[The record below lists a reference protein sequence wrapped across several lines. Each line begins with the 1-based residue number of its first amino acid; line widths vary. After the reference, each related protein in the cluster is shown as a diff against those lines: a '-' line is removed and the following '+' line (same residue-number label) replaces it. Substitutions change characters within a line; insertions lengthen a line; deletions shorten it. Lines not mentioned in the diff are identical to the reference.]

1 MNRSLLIILLLIPE
15 ASCGASKGQRASLK
29 YDVNGRRTLHAYDLK
44 PAKSLGQ
51 AEIIA
56 QRLYGTRNL
65 QRPDEAYF
73 CTWRDTGPDQ
83 YINRFNRA
91 GRPSKIFLACRFGAS
106 RWSPPANLIEAA
118 TEHAKRESAV
128 IRIEWDRLPD
138 RYVLRRFEIE
148 LNHRPALSFRSQNL
162 TKGELPA
169 LGVRIHKMTIPSSPQ
184 DGFSFH
190 LTARVPSRQN
200 SGMKAVGPI
209 IPVEIDGSAM
219 PMPMPNWLLY

>member
-1 MNRSLLIILLLIPE
+1 MSRSLRIALLLISVS
-15 ASCGASKGQRASLK
+15 ACGASEGQRASLT
-29 YDVNGRRTLHAYDLK
+29 YDVNGRRTLHSYDLK

-65 QRPDEAYF
+65 QRPDEAYY

-83 YINRFNRA
+83 YINRRNQS
-91 GRPSKIFLACRFGAS
+91 GRPSKIFLACRFGTT
-106 RWSPPANLIEAA
+106 RWSPPANLVEAA

-138 RYVLRRFEIE
+138 RYALKRFEIE
-148 LNHRPALSFRSQNL
+148 LDHRPALHFRSQNL
-162 TKGELPA
+162 TEQELSA
-169 LGVRIHKMTIPSSPQ
+169 LDIRVHEMTIPSSPQ
-184 DGFSFH
+184 EDFIFH

-209 IPVEIDGSAM
+209 IPVEIEGSAM
-219 PMPMPNWLLY
+219 PMPQWLLY

>member
-1 MNRSLLIILLLIPE
+1 MNRPLPIMLLLISI
-15 ASCGASKGQRASLK
+15 AACGANEGQRASLT

-65 QRPDEAYF
+65 QRPDEAYY

-83 YINRFNRA
+83 YINRRNRS
-91 GRPSKIFLACRFGAS
+91 GRPSTKFLACRFGTS
-106 RWSPPANLIEAA
+106 RWSPPANLVEAA

-128 IRIEWDRLPD
+128 IRIQWDRLAD
-138 RYVLRRFEIE
+138 RYVLKRFEVE
-148 LNHRPALSFRSQNL
+148 LEHRPTLIFRSQNL
-162 TKGELPA
+162 TEPELPA
-169 LGVRIHKMTIPSSPQ
+169 LGIRVHKMTIPSSPQ

-190 LTARVPSRQN
+190 LTARVPSRPN

-209 IPVEIDGSAM
+209 IPLEVEGSAM
-219 PMPMPNWLLY
+219 PIPDWLLY